1 MTVGTAVSSLAA
13 GNVPA
18 NRRICALNGA
28 PPCYGGTRP
37 FAMDMAQ
44 RPNGLIKRF
53 CCPCD
58 GARHL
63 EPATA
68 GTVLGDIFAS
78 IRVWLM
84 SEVTIDGGRPASTL
98 TAFVVCDED
107 ESPSGYLPGAA
118 T

>member
-1 MTVGTAVSSLAA
+1 
-13 GNVPA
+13 
-18 NRRICALNGA
+18 
-28 PPCYGGTRP
+28 
-37 FAMDMAQ
+37 MDMAQ

-68 GTVLGDIFAS
+68 GTVLGDVFAS

-84 SEVTIDGGRPASTL
+84 SEVTTRRRPSGFDAYC
-98 TAFVVCDED
+98 FVVCDED
-107 ESPSGYLPGAA
+107 ESRSGYLPGAA